1 MNREVVRYASE
12 YVELGE
18 IDLAQFESAVPLVD
32 DIVGDLYGHAVE
44 TTHGVL
50 IYVPSVTMAEV
61 RNALADMK
69 R

>member
-1 MNREVVRYASE
+1 MSREVVRYASK
-12 YVELGE
+12 YVALGE
-18 IDLAQFESAVPLVD
+18 IDLAQFESAVPMVD

-50 IYVPSVTMAEV
+50 IYVPSVTMAGV
-61 RNALADMK
+61 RDALAEMK